1 MKKVLSLITVALF
14 VCTVTIAQKLTQGKI
29 VYGIEWESSEMNDDM
44 KAMLPTESVLYFK
57 DKKSRMEMSM
67 GMMGDNISI
76 SDGGKN
82 ETITYMNMMG
92 NKMGIRTTAAD
103 VEKMRGGD
111 KPKVTKTAE
120 TKTIAG
126 YKCNQAIIETKG
138 QKFEMWYSKDI
149 DAANNPTNTY
159 EGIDGF
165 LMQFTIDQK
174 GMLMKMTCKSVEG
187 QSIGDDMFT
196 PLTGYEIMTAEEM
209 QKKFKQGGG
218 EK

>member
-1 MKKVLSLITVALF
+1 
-14 VCTVTIAQKLTQGKI
+14 
-29 VYGIEWESSEMNDDM
+29 MNDDM

-209 QKKFKQGGG
+209 QKYTLKDGDFFYNTRNSPELVGKCAIYHG
-218 EK
+218 EDGKYLFNNNIQVLRLH